1 MMLDGS
7 MDIDD
12 PEEEEEDE
20 ETLQLRLQEIQAK
33 LRLKKLQKSKEASQ
47 PPPSMPRSHTTSS
60 LGRAS
65 AMAGG
70 RAAANIAGLREER
83 AESRRTHTAVEVPVS
98 PIKRAPPPDVNRSP
112 SRVLMG
118 IDKGRKASE
127 ISLRRAPILRKPTDE
142 LMDNVRRAGSYLHRT
157 NSQPA
162 PQDPFMAAP
171 SLAPTQARPVSSFS
185 ERMAK
190 VRDDEAAQRAKAAR
204 LKTARSKA
212 FDIDQKQMESMKAE
226 AVPLPETK
234 YKEPE
239 FNRDQIL
246 GSISR
251 AGGGLL
257 AKSKSVSNL
266 NSAIPRS
273 TTMPTSMAPP
283 RTSSQT
289 SVSRPR
295 ARSPNS
301 SFGSTP
307 SGETPTSSQT
317 GVEYESF
324 SSTHLSKR
332 IIPHRTLTR
341 TLSGKTTYTLKELLA
356 DVKSPEYQFPDEVEG
371 DVVVLAVL
379 ANKSE
384 PKTQKAGLNPGQK
397 FMILTLCDLKYEV
410 DLFLFGGAFTK
421 YWKLTPG
428 NVVAILNPQIMKP
441 LKADTGRFSLVINSD
456 DDTILEIGASRD
468 LGYCKS
474 IKKDGNQCDAWIDKR
489 HTEFCEFHV
498 NEQLRKTKSGR
509 MEVNTMDFGRAG
521 AGSGEKWKPR
531 SQNVTGYQDRA
542 ARARAAKLEKE
553 GGKHTNWLGETTY
566 IHKNAAHF
574 DNEVSERV
582 EKAERTRKRF
592 AAEERER
599 ELASKLGT
607 MGTGL
612 GADYMKRKAAV
623 SQSFEE
629 QPRERDAF
637 WNPPPPPDA
646 KALGLLSGKA
656 SEVSLAPMKR
666 KRANTT
672 STNSN
677 SGVSEA
683 RGWGGALSKD
693 LGRMRDG
700 ERLMPVKKKTRF
712 VTAKGIREAGRE
724 SFGGDMAEA
733 QGMVSLDDDD
743 DDDDLDIIR

>member
-1 MMLDGS
+1 
-7 MDIDD
+7 MDSDCDEDD
-12 PEEEEEDE
+12 DE
-20 ETLQLRLQEIQAK
+20 ETLQLRLEEIQAK
-33 LRLKKLQKSKEASQ
+33 LRLKKLQRSKDTSQ
-47 PPPSMPRSHTTSS
+47 PTPLMPRSQTTSN
-60 LGRAS
+60 LGHAS
-65 AMAGG
+65 TMALS
-70 RAAANIAGLREER
+70 RSSSIVGLREER
-83 AESRRTHTAVEVPVS
+83 VERSKTQATVAVPVS
-98 PIKRAPPPDVNRSP
+98 PIKRALAPAVNRSP

-127 ISLRRAPILRKPTDE
+127 VSLRRAPILRRSTDE

-162 PQDPFMAAP
+162 AQDAFTAAP
-171 SLAPTQARPVSSFS
+171 SLAPTQARPISSFS

-190 VRDDEAAQRAKAAR
+190 VRDEEAAHRAKAQR
-204 LKTARSKA
+204 LKTNRSKA
-212 FDIDQKQMESMKAE
+212 FDIDEKQMEAMKAE
-226 AVPLPETK
+226 AVLLPEVK
-234 YKEPE
+234 YEPPE

-246 GSISR
+246 GSMSR

-266 NSAIPRS
+266 SSKTTS
-273 TTMPTSMAPP
+273 TTTVLPMAPP

-289 SVSRPR
+289 STSRLM
-295 ARSPNS
+295 ARSPNA
-301 SFGSTP
+301 SFDSR
-307 SGETPTSSQT
+307 SSSQT

-324 SSTHLSKR
+324 SSMHLSKR

-341 TLSGKTTYTLKELLA
+341 SLSGKTTYTLKELLA
-356 DVKSPEYQFPDEVEG
+356 DIKAPEYQFPDEAEG
-371 DVVVLAVL
+371 DIVVLGVL

-384 PKTQKAGLNPGQK
+384 PKTQKGGLHPGQK

-410 DLFLFGGAFTK
+410 DIFLFGDAFKK
-421 YWKLTPG
+421 YWKVTPG

-456 DDTILEIGASRD
+456 DDTIIEIGASRD
-468 LGYCKS
+468 LGYCKT
-474 IKKDGNQCDAWIDKR
+474 IRKDGTQCDAWTDKR

-498 NEQLRKTKSGR
+498 NETLQKTKSGR
-509 MEVNTMDFGRAG
+509 MEVNTMGGRRS
-521 AGSGEKWKPR
+521 GSRGSKDEKNPWEPQSR
-531 SQNVTGYQDRA
+531 NVTGYQDRP
-542 ARARAAKLEKE
+542 ARALKEKLEKA
-553 GGKHTNWLGETTY
+553 GGKHTDWQGQTTY
-566 IHKNAAHF
+566 IHKGAAHF
-574 DNEVSERV
+574 DDEIKERV

-592 AAEERER
+592 AAEEREKD
-599 ELASKLGT
+599 LASKLGS

-623 SQSFEE
+623 SQSFDET
-629 QPRERDAF
+629 QTRERDAF

-666 KRANTT
+666 KRTNTLSQS
-672 STNSN
+672 STT
-677 SGVSEA
+677 SEA

-693 LGRMRDG
+693 LNRMRDG
-700 ERLMPVKKKTRF
+700 ERLMPPVKKKTRF

-733 QGMVSLDDDD
+733 QVMVNLEHDDD